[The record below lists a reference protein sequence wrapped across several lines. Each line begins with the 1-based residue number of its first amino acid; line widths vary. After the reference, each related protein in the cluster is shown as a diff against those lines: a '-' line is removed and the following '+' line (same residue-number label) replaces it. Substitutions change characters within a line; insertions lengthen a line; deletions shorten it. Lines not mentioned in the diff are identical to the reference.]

1 MSSLDGMQMLA
12 GAERDCSAS
21 AKPIGSGEIQSMR
34 DQPANNRD
42 AGRASPLHDAP
53 PSVDASPRSIQSSVW
68 KLPHYLSE
76 IRTYPMLTPEE
87 ECSFALRWRQHG
99 DIEAAHKLVTSH
111 LRLVAKIAGGY
122 RGYGLPLNDL
132 IAEGNLGLVRAV
144 KTFDPERGARLA
156 TYATWWIRA
165 AIQRHVVDSCS
176 LVKMGTT
183 AAQKKLFFNLRRL
196 KGRMQVIEEG
206 DLSPDMVKQIA
217 GHLGVPEADVVDM
230 NRRLAG
236 HDYSLNAPFGADGEG
251 ERQDRFADDADDQ
264 EITLADR
271 EELSK
276 RRKLLIEAMDSLSAR
291 ERHIVAQRW
300 LRENQATFEEL
311 GRYYNISRER
321 VRQIETRAVQK
332 LRRAVAHRTRMRPAG
347 IAPGRLPS
355 PPYIGVPQ
363 LCVDALT
370 R

>member
-1 MSSLDGMQMLA
+1 MSRLDGMQALVRT
-12 GAERDCSAS
+12 ERDCSAS
-21 AKPIGSGEIQSMR
+21 TEPTGSTGTQSVR
-34 DQPANNRD
+34 EPRAYEQRP
-42 AGRASPLHDAP
+42 GRASRLNDTAP
-53 PSVDASPRSIQSSVW
+53 SIDASAWSIQSA
-68 KLPHYLSE
+68 KLPRYLSE
-76 IRTYPMLTPEE
+76 IRAFPMLAPEE
-87 ECSFALRWRQHG
+87 ECSLAQRWQQHG
-99 DIEAAHKLVTSH
+99 DIEAAHELVTSH
-111 LRLVAKIAGGY
+111 LRLVAKIAIGY

-196 KGRMQVIEEG
+196 KGRMQVVEEG
-206 DLSPDMVKQIA
+206 DLSPDTVKQIA
-217 GHLGVPEADVVDM
+217 VHLGVPEADVVDM

-236 HDYSLNAPFGADGEG
+236 RDYSLNAPLGADGEG
-251 ERQDRFADDADDQ
+251 ERQDWFADDADDQ
-264 EITLADR
+264 EMILGDR
-271 EELSK
+271 QELSK
-276 RRKLLIEAMDSLSAR
+276 RRKLLTEAMDGLTAR
-291 ERHIVAQRW
+291 ERHIVTQRW
-300 LRENQATFEEL
+300 LRENPATFEEL

-332 LRRAVAHRTRMRPAG
+332 LRRAVAHRAPMRAMTA
-347 IAPGRLPS
+347 APGTSSS
-355 PPYIGVPQ
+355 PLYIGRPE
-363 LCVDALT
+363 LCADALV